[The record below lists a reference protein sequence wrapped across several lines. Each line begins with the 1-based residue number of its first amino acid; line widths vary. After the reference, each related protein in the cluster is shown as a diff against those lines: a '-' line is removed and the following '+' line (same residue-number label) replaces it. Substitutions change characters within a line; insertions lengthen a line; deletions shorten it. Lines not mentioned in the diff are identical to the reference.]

1 MTRAMG
7 RPAPADHG
15 MAALVMPLVA
25 TTLLVCT
32 ATAALPAPLAGERD
46 PRSVAAPPGAAEAA
60 LVVARSGSGHW
71 FLNQQPIA
79 ESALAQLLRDGEG
92 EVRLVTSNALSVSE
106 VVQALAW
113 LRRQG
118 EGSRPVVLEPALQ
131 P

>member
-1 MTRAMG
+1 MTMAMG
-7 RPAPADHG
+7 RPVTADHG

-25 TTLLVCT
+25 ITLLACT
-32 ATAALPAPLAGERD
+32 ATAALPALLAGGRE
-46 PRSVAAPPGAAEAA
+46 PRSAETQPPAAQSS
-60 LVVARSGSGHW
+60 LVVARSAAGHW

-79 ESALAQLLRDGEG
+79 ESALALLLRDGEG
-92 EVRLVTSNALSVSE
+92 EVRLVVSNGLSVSE

-118 EGSRPVVLEPALQ
+118 SRPVVLEPGLQ

>member
-7 RPAPADHG
+7 RPVTAEHG

-25 TTLLVCT
+25 ITLLACT
-32 ATAALPAPLAGERD
+32 ATAALPALLAGGRE
-46 PRSVAAPPGAAEAA
+46 PRSAETQLPAAQSS
-60 LVVARSGSGHW
+60 LVVARSAGGHW

-79 ESALAQLLRDGEG
+79 ESALALLLRDGEG
-92 EVRLVTSNALSVSE
+92 EVRLVVSNALSVSE

-118 EGSRPVVLEPALQ
+118 SRPVVLEPGLQ